1 MKLRLVLLTGALGAL
16 LAFGCGQSP
25 AGLGPSLNASR
36 ATVTSGV
43 AGVVRR
49 GPITPVSRE
58 GVDNTAPMA
67 DATIV
72 IDRANGG
79 RVGYVVSDTD
89 GLFFVALDPGDYDF
103 KPQAVPGGLDPGAP
117 TPERVTVP
125 ATGVVEVHFE
135 YDTGIR

>member
-1 MKLRLVLLTGALGAL
+1 MLRSSLLLSALVGAT

-25 AGLGPSLNASR
+25 AGLGPALNASQ

-58 GVDNTAPMA
+58 GVDNTAPMEG
-67 DATIV
+67 ATVV
-72 IDRANGG
+72 IDRAGGG
-79 RVGYVVSDTD
+79 RVGYVVSDQD
-89 GLFFVALDPGDYDF
+89 GLFFVALDPGVYDF
-103 KPQAVPGGLDPGAP
+103 KPQSVPGGLDPGAP
-117 TPERVTVP
+117 APERVTVP
-125 ATGVVEVHFE
+125 STGVAEVHFE